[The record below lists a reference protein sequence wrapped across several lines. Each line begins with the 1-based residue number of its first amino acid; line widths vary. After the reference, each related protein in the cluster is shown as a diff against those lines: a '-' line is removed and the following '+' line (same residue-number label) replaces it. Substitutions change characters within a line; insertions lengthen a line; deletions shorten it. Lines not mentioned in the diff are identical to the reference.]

1 MCQVLVC
8 FASVAKETMEEAET
22 VFQGAG
28 DQREVEIGSLEVGG
42 GKESVVRNTTFG
54 RDLFLLG

>member
-1 MCQVLVC
+1 MSQVLVG

-28 DQREVEIGSLEVGG
+28 DQREVEIGSLGVGG
-42 GKESVVRNTTFG
+42 RKRVGS
-54 RDLFLLG
+54 